1 MENGWFSERKT
12 LEAVLKG
19 MICLSAQMTAY
30 IYSFIVPMTD
40 STNWRQM
47 EIVSAFDYVITE
59 MVNVVAVQQ

>member
-1 MENGWFSERKT
+1 
-12 LEAVLKG
+12 
-19 MICLSAQMTAY
+19 MTAY

-59 MVNVVAVQQ
+59 MVNVVAVQQSGFWMHLGGLLSTQEAGVALG